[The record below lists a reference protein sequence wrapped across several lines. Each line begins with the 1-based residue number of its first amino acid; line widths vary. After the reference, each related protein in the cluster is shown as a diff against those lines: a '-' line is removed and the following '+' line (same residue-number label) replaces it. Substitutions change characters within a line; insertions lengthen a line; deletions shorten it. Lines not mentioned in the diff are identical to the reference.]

1 MTRRNTLLFQVDTV
15 TLPIQLSACFNRLYF
30 EMKLKLIEELE
41 NLSANLPFCLKKFI
55 FLCSSLAI
63 YINVI
68 FIRSILGF

>member
-1 MTRRNTLLFQVDTV
+1 MTRRSTVLFQFDTV
-15 TLPIQLSACFNRLYF
+15 TLPIQLFACFTSLYF

-41 NLSANLPFCLKKFI
+41 NLSANLPFCPEKFI

-63 YINVI
+63 HINVI